1 LKYLLNRIS
10 YYFFISFEEKLS
22 KKQLEKGVREKH
34 SHILLAAVA
43 IRSFAK
49 RIRPFFKELFL

>member
-1 LKYLLNRIS
+1 LININSK
-10 YYFFISFEEKLS
+10 EKD
-22 KKQLEKGVREKH
+22 KKRVRENH

-49 RIRPFFKELFL
+49 TFFKEIL

>member
-1 LKYLLNRIS
+1 MNINSK
-10 YYFFISFEEKLS
+10 EK
-22 KKQLEKGVREKH
+22 KGVRENH

-49 RIRPFFKELFL
+49 T